1 MDYSKKFEE
10 YVSRFGF
17 KIYKVAYR
25 PDLLAVKYMNQYL
38 FAIPKKMYGR
48 KHPMHRDMTG
58 LEHPDYYECE
68 QWANAWN
75 SKVKR
80 TDFLKEALEIE
91 RERLCL

>member
-1 MDYSKKFEE
+1 MDYSKKFEDFI
-10 YVSRFGF
+10 RPLGF
-17 KIYKVAYR
+17 RIDKVAYR

-48 KHPMHRDMTG
+48 KHPMHMDMTG

-68 QWANAWN
+68 QRANAWN
-75 SKVKR
+75 IKVKR
-80 TDFLKEALEIE
+80 TDFLEEAWEIE